1 MAIAR
6 PIYSSMLSAQTDSDF
21 FRIGNPK
28 VSQLFGLVVLPQHN
42 QPRSEP
48 PPLWQSG
55 LAIQGMWPINATSRT
70 GLMRLFR
77 AQPKRKWPFDP
88 PFQILKT
95 NHQFLDRARS

>member
-1 MAIAR
+1 MWIVA
-6 PIYSSMLSAQTDSDF
+6 PSSAPAD
-21 FRIGNPK
+21 K
-28 VSQLFGLVVLPQHN
+28 VAMSRETHHDLIKAVLPQHN

-55 LAIQGMWPINATSRT
+55 LAVQGVWPINATSRT

-77 AQPKRKWPFDP
+77 AQPKRKSPFDP